1 MTETDTYLFKKNA
14 EYRVLSSEYSA
25 FFRKNAE
32 YRKLSSEYSAFA
44 DDNVHFCIFNLRV
57 AK

>member
-1 MTETDTYLFKKNA
+1 M
-14 EYRVLSSEYSA
+14 LSSEYSA

-44 DDNVHFCIFNLRV
+44 DENVHFCILDLLI